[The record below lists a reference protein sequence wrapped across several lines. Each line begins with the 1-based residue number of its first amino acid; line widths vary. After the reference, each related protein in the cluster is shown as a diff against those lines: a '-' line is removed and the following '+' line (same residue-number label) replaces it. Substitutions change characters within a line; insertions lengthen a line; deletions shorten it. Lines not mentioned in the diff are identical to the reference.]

1 MMKRPITHITVLMI
15 LLAMAS
21 ASLIIGCRDEVPDEV
36 FFEEDELLISDYLGE
51 HQDKYS
57 TLIKVLE
64 ITDLKNTLNAYGHYT
79 FFAPDNK
86 AFSEF
91 CTWMGKNSVEEFDI
105 DYLVTLV
112 RYHLIDIEIESSYFR
127 DGVIPDTTYS
137 GDYLVITYSEG
148 GLETIH
154 VNEAMITER
163 DILVENGVIHT
174 IDKVLAPKVGSIFS
188 RIKESTDYSIFGN
201 ALELA
206 GLDDTLDLIR
216 IDLNEDIF
224 IRSRFTIFAEPDE
237 VYNQAGIFTA
247 ENLVAHYSDTGDPA
261 DKDDGFYKYMA
272 YHIVPGLYYLNNI
285 DSFNYPTL
293 FENMLVNARL
303 NNNIHLN
310 WHIEDDGGQP
320 VEEYITIIEERSNQQ
335 AKNGVFHAIDK
346 IMEPWEPSPVVITID
361 LTDYQG
367 LSLGRI
373 YTEKDLE
380 DIKGISA
387 ENTGIYFRNST
398 LSDGETNLQTT
409 SSEIGWAV
417 EFEIPPIQRGDYY
430 ITLYWASD
438 QSNSDLVQLVW
449 DGSALA
455 SIVLVHN
462 KRWPGVEWLYN
473 YNTSDFL
480 GRFQFSETESHTLK
494 FIALKPGFGCFDY
507 IEFWPVNKWQE

>member
-1 MMKRPITHITVLMI
+1 MKRPTEHITALMI
-15 LLAMAS
+15 LLVLAALF
-21 ASLIIGCRDEVPDEV
+21 LIIGCREEIPDEV

-79 FFAPDNK
+79 FFAPDNN
-86 AFSEF
+86 AFSDF
-91 CTWMGKNSVEEFDI
+91 CTRMGKNSVEEFDK

-154 VNEAMITER
+154 VNEAMIIER

-188 RIKESTDYSIFGN
+188 RIRESADYSIFGH

-224 IRSRFTIFAEPDE
+224 IRSRFTIFAETDE
-237 VYNQAGIFTA
+237 VYNQADIFTA

-272 YHIVPGLYYLNNI
+272 YHVVPGLYYLNNI
-285 DSFNYPTL
+285 DSFNYPHL

-303 NNNIHLN
+303 NN
-310 WHIEDDGGQP
+310 
-320 VEEYITIIEERSNQQ
+320 
-335 AKNGVFHAIDK
+335 K
-346 IMEPWEPSPVVITID
+346 
-361 LTDYQG
+361 
-367 LSLGRI
+367 
-373 YTEKDLE
+373 
-380 DIKGISA
+380 
-387 ENTGIYFRNST
+387 
-398 LSDGETNLQTT
+398 
-409 SSEIGWAV
+409 
-417 EFEIPPIQRGDYY
+417 
-430 ITLYWASD
+430 
-438 QSNSDLVQLVW
+438 
-449 DGSALA
+449 
-455 SIVLVHN
+455 
-462 KRWPGVEWLYN
+462 
-473 YNTSDFL
+473 
-480 GRFQFSETESHTLK
+480 
-494 FIALKPGFGCFDY
+494 
-507 IEFWPVNKWQE
+507 